1 MAKKEEKKISIF
13 GEAKVKSSG
22 SKPKDDKEVVY
33 IDGLES
39 KLLELQ
45 FLKAQIADL
54 EAQLVGVTDEIKT
67 ISKEKFVELYQ
78 SNRSNPN
85 TFLIKDGEGCVMV
98 IPTDRYI
105 SIKDED
111 RANQL
116 IEEYGDDIITID
128 EKYYFNPQVLERN
141 MSAIEKLIM
150 DAKTI
155 SDDDK
160 RNLLV
165 KEVKYSISKGYIDKL
180 AVYGNKIETVI
191 DDIQPIITL
200 KNCGGKMEEGGELES
215 DFIATIYENGGGVQ
229 TFINSSDDI
238 SWLKE
243 NHLQDLEYE
252 NFNSAIIYGNED
264 SPEKIELFEKL
275 EPLHTD
281 TPTTFILKD
290 DYSGYE
296 KVFEKGGFL
305 GGIFGGGRTYKK
317 GLAYKLDRAKHN
329 KSEDWEVPMK
339 NRKKR
344 YENGGGVNQNVRGK
358 AYYITTESA
367 GSDYDYLLD
376 SVLSRR
382 EFDKF
387 YDEGAILEFYFDVN
401 IKYDWQLV
409 QAIYEQMSERD
420 NEEGYEEGRHIIGYK
435 ISISSNMQSNLP
447 YDDEDEDEYA
457 NGGGVGF
464 DWNKA
469 MKIANKLKVIKDRLA
484 DARAK
489 GNPELVKKLVEEH
502 EYYGSQLDAMNAMR
516 TNKMANGGGVGSK
529 VRMRLQDE
537 DGFDEY
543 LEEINFNFNEIEFED
558 SDIIIVSKN
567 IADKFENDGVA
578 YVLMGNYANG
588 GGIDETVIVY
598 AENKDGHRKIISEH
612 KSVNSAKNKIK
623 KISNEVFNDSNI
635 ESIGTMGKIEFEKH
649 YKDFTF
655 SNGGGVDSWSKE
667 IEVVALSQS
676 GTRGYAV
683 YDTMTNRRAINKD
696 GSYEF
701 DDGEISEIIGEKNM
715 DAFYDGQDK
724 FKPKKKLNFDIFA
737 NGGGVGKKSFYSE
750 VKVGNKD
757 GSSLIILGKTYDFIT
772 GEPNNEYQKIAAITE
787 DGEIIYFLNSARRDS
802 YSNNFIKGI
811 AKNINKYDNGGGV
824 GEGKKRRFKKID
836 LNKDEATIKDYVRMY
851 ALHPRSYFVYPK
863 DGDFKNYVYI
873 IEPFATVGF
882 ANGGGVEDYDYY
894 GSMTDESVV
903 MQNCSNGEIHCDIL
917 EEIIGSKPEYP
928 YQQVGSIRLQKCYLR
943 PYYKI
948 S

>member
-128 EKYYFNPQVLERN
+128 EKYYFNSQILERN
-141 MSAIEKLIM
+141 MSAIEKIIM

-165 KEVKYSISKGYIDKL
+165 KEVKYSISKGYIDNL

-200 KNCGGKMEEGGELES
+200 KNCGGKMEEGGELDS

-275 EPLHTD
+275 EPLYTD

-329 KSEDWEVPMK
+329 KSEDWEVPLK
-339 NRKKR
+339 NRKR
-344 YENGGGVNQNVRGK
+344 YANGGGVETLYDVISYDDNDRMVDS
-358 AYYITTESA
+358 YYGVSEQEADEIKKSLEENYESA
-367 GSDYDYLLD
+367 GVDNYVSINQSKIKTSKEATEKYNK
-376 SVLSRR
+376 SVRDLYERR
-382 EFDKF
+382 RFESGQ
-387 YDEGAILEFYFDVN
+387 E
-401 IKYDWQLV
+401 
-409 QAIYEQMSERD
+409 
-420 NEEGYEEGRHIIGYK
+420 
-435 ISISSNMQSNLP
+435 
-447 YDDEDEDEYA
+447 DDDYA

-502 EYYGSQLDAMNAMR
+502 EYYGSQLDAMNMR
-516 TNKMANGGGVGSK
+516 TNKMA
-529 VRMRLQDE
+529 
-537 DGFDEY
+537 
-543 LEEINFNFNEIEFED
+543 
-558 SDIIIVSKN
+558 
-567 IADKFENDGVA
+567 
-578 YVLMGNYANG
+578 
-588 GGIDETVIVY
+588 
-598 AENKDGHRKIISEH
+598 
-612 KSVNSAKNKIK
+612 
-623 KISNEVFNDSNI
+623 
-635 ESIGTMGKIEFEKH
+635 
-649 YKDFTF
+649 
-655 SNGGGVDSWSKE
+655 NGGGVDSWSKE

-737 NGGGVGKKSFYSE
+737 NGGGVGGSYGVNYNIVFEKPDSDMAWKETINASSE
-750 VKVGNKD
+750 K
-757 GSSLIILGKTYDFIT
+757 
-772 GEPNNEYQKIAAITE
+772 E
-787 DGEIIYFLNSARRDS
+787 AR
-802 YSNNFIKGI
+802 
-811 AKNINKYDNGGGV
+811 A
-824 GEGKKRRFKKID
+824 EFKKKHPTCTI
-836 LNKDEATIKDYVRMY
+836 LNIFEAY
-851 ALHPRSYFVYPK
+851 
-863 DGDFKNYVYI
+863 
-873 IEPFATVGF
+873 

>member
-128 EKYYFNPQVLERN
+128 EKYYFNSQVLERN
-141 MSAIEKLIM
+141 MSAIEKIIR

-165 KEVKYSISKGYIDKL
+165 KEVKYSISKGYIDNL

-191 DDIQPIITL
+191 DDIQPVITL
-200 KNCGGKMEEGGELES
+200 KNCGGKMEEGGMMGD
-215 DFIATIYENGGGVQ
+215 DFIGNVYENGGGVG

-275 EPLHTD
+275 EPLYTD

-290 DYSGYE
+290 DYNGYE

-344 YENGGGVNQNVRGK
+344 YEDGDMVDSKNQNIMKFLVNDRETQK
-358 AYYITTESA
+358 EFEN
-367 GSDYDYLLD
+367 YLNE
-376 SVLSRR
+376 LS
-382 EFDKF
+382 
-387 YDEGAILEFYFDVN
+387 ILYFNEYGED
-401 IKYDWQLV
+401 L
-409 QAIYEQMSERD
+409 E
-420 NEEGYEEGRHIIGYK
+420 EEGYNLDNLFNISVFNNNGQFETTFSVPFDDNINFEISGSIEEKFGDIVQIVPYYYEGGGFLGGIFGGGRTYKKGLAYKLDRAKHNKSEDWEVPMKNRKKRYEDGDMVDAVGDLYFISDDGYEVYIK
-435 ISISSNMQSNLP
+435 ESDYQKEALSYFKKPLTQQEVKKLGTSKYNAFIHHLSKKG
-447 YDDEDEDEYA
+447 YDKKYA
-457 NGGGVGF
+457 NGGGVGNIPNNYEGKSPKDIWDSWSKEQRKHF
-464 DWNKA
+464 LYDHQSDARDYNEVGGSKGYYYSDDIDKWVEMEWNELPYAMIKNLVFEHTDSGQYAKGGGLKNNDKYAKGSTVKGVVGKLVGSYETKEKA
-469 MKIANKLKVIKDRLA
+469 EKMKKVFENAVSTEKGESFYVKKIQNPKSKLKYDLFKTV
-484 DARAK
+484 DAKSSTVK
-489 GNPELVKKLVEEH
+489 GNV
-502 EYYGSQLDAMNAMR
+502 YDY
-516 TNKMANGGGVGSK
+516 ANGGGVDNDHSPFRIS
-529 VRMRLQDE
+529 VLDE
-537 DGFDEY
+537 NGREQYEYFDDE
-543 LEEINFNFNEIEFED
+543 
-558 SDIIIVSKN
+558 VK
-567 IADKFENDGVA
+567 A
-578 YVLMGNYANG
+578 YERF
-588 GGIDETVIVY
+588 I
-598 AENKDGHRKIISEH
+598 EH
-612 KSVNSAKNKIK
+612 KSD
-623 KISNEVFNDSNI
+623 FN
-635 ESIGTMGKIEFEKH
+635 
-649 YKDFTF
+649 Y
-655 SNGGGVDSWSKE
+655 
-667 IEVVALSQS
+667 VALEELTAKLLPSHLS
-676 GTRGYAV
+676 KGKPLIPYEYKTITS
-683 YDTMTNRRAINKD
+683 YD
-696 GSYEF
+696 
-701 DDGEISEIIGEKNM
+701 
-715 DAFYDGQDK
+715 
-724 FKPKKKLNFDIFA
+724 P
-737 NGGGVGKKSFYSE
+737 
-750 VKVGNKD
+750 
-757 GSSLIILGKTYDFIT
+757 
-772 GEPNNEYQKIAAITE
+772 
-787 DGEIIYFLNSARRDS
+787 
-802 YSNNFIKGI
+802 
-811 AKNINKYDNGGGV
+811 
-824 GEGKKRRFKKID
+824 
-836 LNKDEATIKDYVRMY
+836 
-851 ALHPRSYFVYPK
+851 
-863 DGDFKNYVYI
+863 
-873 IEPFATVGF
+873 
-882 ANGGGVEDYDYY
+882 DYDYEY
-894 GSMTDESVV
+894 GGALTDENVV
-903 MQNCSNGEIHCDIL
+903 MQNCSNGEIHCDML

-928 YQQVGSIRLQKCYLR
+928 YQQVGSIRLKKCYLR

>member
-128 EKYYFNPQVLERN
+128 EKYYFNSQILERN
-141 MSAIEKLIM
+141 MSAIEKIIM

-165 KEVKYSISKGYIDKL
+165 KEVKYSISKGYIDNL

-200 KNCGGKMEEGGELES
+200 KNCGGKMEEGGELDS

-329 KSEDWEVPMK
+329 KSEDWEVPLK
-339 NRKKR
+339 NRKR
-344 YENGGGVNQNVRGK
+344 
-358 AYYITTESA
+358 
-367 GSDYDYLLD
+367 
-376 SVLSRR
+376 
-382 EFDKF
+382 
-387 YDEGAILEFYFDVN
+387 
-401 IKYDWQLV
+401 
-409 QAIYEQMSERD
+409 
-420 NEEGYEEGRHIIGYK
+420 
-435 ISISSNMQSNLP
+435 
-447 YDDEDEDEYA
+447 YA
-457 NGGGVGF
+457 NGGGVGSF
-464 DWNKA
+464 PF
-469 MKIANKLKVIKDRLA
+469 IK
-484 DARAK
+484 
-489 GNPELVKKLVEEH
+489 
-502 EYYGSQLDAMNAMR
+502 
-516 TNKMANGGGVGSK
+516 
-529 VRMRLQDE
+529 
-537 DGFDEY
+537 
-543 LEEINFNFNEIEFED
+543 FED
-558 SDIIIVSKN
+558 
-567 IADKFENDGVA
+567 AQEA
-578 YVLMGNYANG
+578 
-588 GGIDETVIVY
+588 
-598 AENKDGHRKIISEH
+598 
-612 KSVNSAKNKIK
+612 IK
-623 KISNEVFNDSNI
+623 KVNKGELPKYFSYGVDY
-635 ESIGTMGKIEFEKH
+635 TD
-649 YKDFTF
+649 YKD
-655 SNGGGVDSWSKE
+655 
-667 IEVVALSQS
+667 
-676 GTRGYAV
+676 
-683 YDTMTNRRAINKD
+683 
-696 GSYEF
+696 YE
-701 DDGEISEIIGEKNM
+701 
-715 DAFYDGQDK
+715 
-724 FKPKKKLNFDIFA
+724 
-737 NGGGVGKKSFYSE
+737 
-750 VKVGNKD
+750 
-757 GSSLIILGKTYDFIT
+757 
-772 GEPNNEYQKIAAITE
+772 
-787 DGEIIYFLNSARRDS
+787 
-802 YSNNFIKGI
+802 
-811 AKNINKYDNGGGV
+811 
-824 GEGKKRRFKKID
+824 
-836 LNKDEATIKDYVRMY
+836 
-851 ALHPRSYFVYPK
+851 
-863 DGDFKNYVYI
+863 
-873 IEPFATVGF
+873 
-882 ANGGGVEDYDYY
+882 YY